1 MANVNRIQIIGRIG
15 KDPELRF
22 GASGT
27 AVLKFSVAVTEK
39 YKDKEDTEWF
49 SVVCFGKTAENL
61 KFLAK
66 GMMVYVEG
74 RQKTDVY
81 EKDGVKHYKAN
92 LLADRIQSLTPRGAS
107 QNGQR
112 VQEREPGSDDGD
124 DNMTWG

>member
-15 KDPELRF
+15 KDPETKQ
-22 GASGT
+22 GGNT
-27 AVLKFSVAVTEK
+27 TILKFTVAVTEK

-49 SVVCFGKTAENL
+49 SVVCFSKLAENL
-61 KFLAK
+61 RFLGK
-66 GMMVYVEG
+66 GMLVYVEG

-81 EKDGVKHYKAN
+81 EKDGVKHYRPQ
-92 LLADRIQSLTPRGAS
+92 LIADRIQCLTQRGAA